1 VPLRETIDIRKM
13 LRYLFLFIILG
24 STFVARAQ
32 PSDFLALKKKNGIT
46 IKNYFAGIPIDFY
59 TARGEVSG
67 IIRKI
72 DKDTIYITYH
82 DVRMAYTMWGT
93 QVPDTV
99 TSYDLRY
106 SYKDIIAIPKKAKGF
121 EFVRDGSI
129 FILGGTGFTV
139 LHLVNSAIQ
148 SQPVNW
154 KTVGIAMGVA
164 GVGVIMRLLR
174 KHEYKIGKKYTLNYI
189 NMK

>member
-1 VPLRETIDIRKM
+1 M
-13 LRYLFLFIILG
+13 LRFLFFFTILG
-24 STFVARAQ
+24 SALAARSQ
-32 PSDFLALKKKNGIT
+32 PSDFLALKKRNGIT

-67 IIRKI
+67 MIRKI
-72 DKDTIYITYH
+72 DRDTIFITYH

-93 QVPDTV
+93 RVPDTV
-99 TSYDLRY
+99 TSFDLRY
-106 SYKDIIAIPKKAKGF
+106 SYKEIIAIPKETKGF
-121 EFVRDGSI
+121 EFVRDGTI
-129 FILGGTGFTV
+129 FIIGGAGFTV

-154 KTVGIAMGVA
+154 KTVGISMSVA
-164 GVGVIMRLLR
+164 TVGLIMRLLR
-174 KHEYKIGKKYTLNYI
+174 THEYKIGKKYTLNYI